1 MKKRLFPWALA
12 LLCIGF
18 VGTTDLA
25 AESVPEQF
33 TGRIVDVGGAI
44 PGATSTFVTIRINE
58 FTSDEQVA
66 GFVKLLGEEGSDALE
81 DALWD
86 LDIGWI
92 RIGGSL
98 GYPLSLARSF
108 DVDGGRVVRV
118 VTDRPIQMF
127 ESMRGLRSKDYPF
140 GIIELRL
147 DDNGKGEGRLIA
159 AAQAEMAEGRLEIE
173 SYGTEPFRLIS
184 MSTDKVKVKKK
195 KDKTK
200 N

>member
-1 MKKRLFPWALA
+1 MNKTFVRALS
-12 LLCIGF
+12 LLLIGLSSAAG
-18 VGTTDLA
+18 VT
-25 AESVPEQF
+25 AESIPEQF
-33 TGRIVDVGGAI
+33 TGRIVDAGGAI
-44 PGATSTFVTIRINE
+44 PGATSAFVTIRINE
-58 FTSDEQVA
+58 FTTDEEVA
-66 GFVKLLGEEGSDALE
+66 GFVKLLAEEGQDALE

-98 GYPLSLARSF
+98 GYPLSIARSF
-108 DVDGGRVVRV
+108 DVDGERVIRV

-127 ESMRGLRSKDYPF
+127 ESMRGLRTKDYPF

-147 DDNGKGEGRLIA
+147 DENGKGEGRLIA
-159 AAQAEMAEGRLEIE
+159 AAQAEMAEGKLEIE

-195 KDKTK
+195 DKK